1 MEQSKLTMLENGM
14 VLLNGN
20 EVPYVKSLTVSC
32 EGSVF
37 IDVNLTLSV
46 TELDMQY
53 KPLREESE
61 KKER

>member
-1 MEQSKLTMLENGM
+1 MLENGL

-20 EVPYVKSLTVSC
+20 EVPFVKSLTVSC

>member
-1 MEQSKLTMLENGM
+1 M

-20 EVPYVKSLTVSC
+20 EVPFVKSLTVSC